1 MYEDAHLDDFGDQG
15 YDPEDDR
22 WLFDLYADEDPE
34 DEDDWLEAE
43 DDEL

>member
-22 WLFDLYADEDPE
+22 WLFDPE
-34 DEDDWLEAE
+34 DFDPDEDWLEEE